1 MTNFLD
7 RIFDT
12 IRRFIPAIFLLS
24 PDEAGVR
31 VTLGTRVK
39 VLDPGFY
46 FHWPI
51 IQTILY
57 TTVTTQVKD
66 LRSQSIPSK
75 GGRDL
80 ILSGAIKYKI
90 VDIRKAMLE
99 VQDYDRSLEALSL
112 GVLLAVAST
121 MTEDE
126 LIDTER
132 LGDEI
137 LKKIRE
143 EASGWGLK
151 LQRVY
156 ITDLG
161 RAKNVRLLT
170 NNIGIN

>member
-1 MTNFLD
+1 MEFLN
-7 RIFDT
+7 RIFNT
-12 IRRFIPAIFLLS
+12 IWNMIPKIFLIN

-39 VLDPGFY
+39 VLPPGWY
-46 FHWPI
+46 FFWPI
-51 IQTILY
+51 IQKIIY
-57 TTVTTQVKD
+57 ATVTTQVKD

-80 ILSGAIKYKI
+80 ILSGAVKYKI
-90 VDIRKAMLE
+90 VDIRKATLE

-126 LIDTER
+126 LSDTER

-143 EASGWGLK
+143 EAAGWGLK
-151 LQRVY
+151 LQKVY

-161 RAKNVRLLT
+161 RTRNVRLLT
-170 NNIGIN
+170 NDAVKIG

>member
-1 MTNFLD
+1 MMNFLD

-12 IRRFIPAIFLLS
+12 IRRFIPVIFLLS

-57 TTVTTQVKD
+57 TTVTIQVKD

>member
-1 MTNFLD
+1 MDFLN
-7 RIFDT
+7 RIFEA
-12 IRRFIPAIFLLS
+12 IRKLVPAIFLIS

-39 VLDPGFY
+39 VMDPGFY
-46 FHWPI
+46 FFWPI
-51 IQTILY
+51 IQKIIY
-57 TTVTTQVKD
+57 ATVTTQVKD

-80 ILSGAIKYKI
+80 ILSGAVKYKI
-90 VDIRKAMLE
+90 VDIQKAVLE

-126 LIDTER
+126 LIDTEH

-137 LKKIRE
+137 LRKIRE
-143 EASGWGLK
+143 EAAGWGLK
-151 LQRVY
+151 LQKVY

-161 RAKNVRLLT
+161 RTRNIRLLT
-170 NNIGIN
+170 NEAVKVG